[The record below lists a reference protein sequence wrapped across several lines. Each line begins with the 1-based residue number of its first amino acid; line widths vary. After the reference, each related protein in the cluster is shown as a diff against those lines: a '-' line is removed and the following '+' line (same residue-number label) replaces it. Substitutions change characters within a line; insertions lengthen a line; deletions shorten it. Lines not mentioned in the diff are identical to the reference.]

1 MNQHLAIFAV
11 LREDA
16 GPENDDADTDT
27 GKEISRVKQDAAS
40 LYREWIAARLEPASI
55 AERQMHRQIG
65 HDRDDQ
71 ERDEGRYRVVTQRK
85 DQQAEC
91 PQDSRRHRPDR
102 GGDSIEHQQNPQE
115 PRLP

>member
-27 GKEISRVKQDAAS
+27 GKEIGGVKQDATR
-40 LYREWIAARLEPASI
+40 LYREWIVARLEPASI
-55 AERQMHRQIG
+55 
-65 HDRDDQ
+65 DQ
-71 ERDEGRYRVVTQRK
+71 ERDKGCERAVTQRK

-91 PQDSRRHRPDR
+91 PQESRRDRPDPD
-102 GGDSIEHQQNPQE
+102 GDDIEHQQNPQE